1 MGQIE
6 LETTKEFKR
15 RLSTLSREEL
25 LEFIAQQSPKYIKQ
39 INRIEWVFKNKLG
52 HLTWDDGSPIESR
65 DLTNEELCHL
75 IDPPFIFDMKMAK
88 KWGFNEEQ
96 QKHIHIASEPV
107 LWCKSFLGL
116 EPRVYQTLVLRDPNV
131 NRVMRFGRR
140 MGKALALDTPILTP
154 IGWSTMGDIKE
165 GDQVL
170 DENGKPCNVTF
181 VTEVMENRKCY
192 NIVFSDGSVIKADH
206 DHQWAVETKRI
217 RKSNARNKYKQLPPM
232 VLTTGQMLEQ
242 VKIGSKQESNYSI
255 KVTKPIRFTEEGI
268 DLPISPYLLGFWL
281 GDGVSANGL
290 VSIGDEDVKESIYH
304 IENDGYN
311 IYKAES
317 TKYEYRVEGLAKL
330 LNLLG
335 LKNNKHIPHQYMM
348 ASVEQRFELLKG
360 LMDTDGSCDQNGWC
374 EFSSSNPYFA
384 EQVFDLIIQLGF
396 KATKEVCE
404 SWLNGVRHKDR
415 VRIHFK
421 SNTPVFKLQR
431 KLDRQSIK
439 PGSGRDRRYIV
450 DITPIESEP
459 VKCISVDSPNHL
471 YLAGRECIP
480 THNTFC
486 MSIYLLW
493 YSYTHTNGKSIV
505 LAPMKSQVGVIFDA
519 ICEMAERNEIVKSS
533 IVRAVASPQYEI
545 NFSNGSSIKLF
556 TTGMKSN
563 SKADVVRGQ
572 EAHVIVLDEM
582 DYMGKEDLVAVLPML
597 QKTSEDQEDKVLIAA
612 STPTGQR
619 NMFWDW
625 NHDPSYSAFWYPTY
639 CNPLWEQKEEER
651 LRNSTTQLA
660 FQHEYEADW
669 GEDADGVYPRR
680 LVDHAFFD
688 GEPWEYKADI
698 GHPKSIYVFGIDWDK
713 YGAGVNIVVV
723 EICSDDNPLYP
734 SKIRVAYREE
744 ISKDQFLLHKAVDR
758 VVQLNEIFK
767 PKHIYAD
774 RGYGEMQMEHI
785 HLYGKEHPE
794 TRLQHVARAWAFNE
808 VIEVPDPYTH
818 EKVKKDLKPFMVDN
832 LRYMLEQKKI
842 IFNPADEDLYLQM
855 ISYIVIRTSISNR
868 PVFGPGGSA
877 PDHAHDALLL
887 AAFAVTYNY
896 DTLLNPDY
904 AVRGVSVS
912 NDTFLPMFT
921 VSNAAEEKA
930 AEKIWDAGVA
940 PVYARRA
947 LTYNKTRSSQR
958 EVKRK
963 MF

>member
-52 HLTWDDGSPIESR
+52 HLTWDDGTPIEGR

-96 QKHIHIASEPV
+96 QKHIHVASEPV

-140 MGKALALDTPILTP
+140 MGK
-154 IGWSTMGDIKE
+154 
-165 GDQVL
+165 
-170 DENGKPCNVTF
+170 
-181 VTEVMENRKCY
+181 
-192 NIVFSDGSVIKADH
+192 
-206 DHQWAVETKRI
+206 
-217 RKSNARNKYKQLPPM
+217 
-232 VLTTGQMLEQ
+232 
-242 VKIGSKQESNYSI
+242 
-255 KVTKPIRFTEEGI
+255 
-268 DLPISPYLLGFWL
+268 
-281 GDGVSANGL
+281 
-290 VSIGDEDVKESIYH
+290 
-304 IENDGYN
+304 
-311 IYKAES
+311 
-317 TKYEYRVEGLAKL
+317 
-330 LNLLG
+330 
-335 LKNNKHIPHQYMM
+335 
-348 ASVEQRFELLKG
+348 
-360 LMDTDGSCDQNGWC
+360 
-374 EFSSSNPYFA
+374 
-384 EQVFDLIIQLGF
+384 
-396 KATKEVCE
+396 
-404 SWLNGVRHKDR
+404 
-415 VRIHFK
+415 
-421 SNTPVFKLQR
+421 
-431 KLDRQSIK
+431 
-439 PGSGRDRRYIV
+439 
-450 DITPIESEP
+450 
-459 VKCISVDSPNHL
+459 
-471 YLAGRECIP
+471 
-480 THNTFC
+480 TFC

-519 ICEMAERNEIVKSS
+519 ICEMAERNDIVKSS

-639 CNPLWEQKEEER
+639 CNPLWEQKEEDR

-713 YGAGVNIVVV
+713 YGAGVNIVVI
-723 EICSDDNPLYP
+723 EICSDDHPLYP

-794 TRLQHVARAWAFNE
+794 TRLQFVAKAWAFNE

-842 IFNPADEDLYLQM
+842 VFNPADEDLYLQM

-921 VSNAAEEKA
+921 ISNSTEEKV
-930 AEKIWDAGVA
+930 AEKIWDAGAA
-940 PVYARRA
+940 PIYARRA
-947 LTYNKTRSSQR
+947 LTYGKTRSNQR